1 MTRRVPRH
9 ATVGALL
16 FAAVAAMPAWA
27 DVVHLK
33 NGGTIACD
41 TIEERG
47 ADLVLHQGR
56 GVIVVPRS
64 EVARIE
70 RSAPAAAPAPGPA
83 PPAAPAPAPPPPA
96 GTDRAGTTV
105 SPAAAGEKAL
115 GERRYEE
122 ARRSFAAALAVDPGD
137 RRARRGLAAA
147 LLGLDQPA
155 RARTVVEQALL
166 ETPADPDLLVLL
178 GTALER
184 QDRTAEAIATMKQAY
199 ALRPDVG
206 LRDRIETLQRQHAV
220 DHDYRRA
227 EAARFVITYDGG
239 ATTPDLETEIV
250 ACLDGQFPEM
260 VRLFDFVPTGS
271 ITVVVYPEKDFRAA
285 TLAGPD
291 VAGLYDGKV
300 RLPAGGLRRLDGET
314 RAVLA
319 HELAHAFIA
328 GKSAG
333 GAPRWLHE
341 GLAQWAEGRRSTAAT
356 ETALAREYRDAH
368 GTPRWGSTFTY
379 PSALSFVEY
388 LHEHHGQPALNQ
400 ALDEIGRGAD
410 AGRAFETVTRY
421 SLAELQAGWGD
432 DLVRR
437 RLADR

>member
-1 MTRRVPRH
+1 MTRRVTCH
-9 ATVGALL
+9 AVAGALL
-16 FAAVAAMPAWA
+16 VAAVAAAPARA

-33 NGGTIACD
+33 NGGTIACNA
-41 TIEERG
+41 IEERG

-64 EVARIE
+64 EVARID
-70 RSAPAAAPAPGPA
+70 RSA
-83 PPAAPAPAPPPPA
+83 PPAAPAPAAAPPPA
-96 GTDRAGTTV
+96 AGADRSAIAASPTD
-105 SPAAAGEKAL
+105 AGEKAL

-122 ARRSFAAALAVDPGD
+122 ARRAFETALAGDPGD

-166 ETPADPDLLVLL
+166 ETPADADLLVLL
-178 GTALER
+178 GAALAR
-184 QDRTAEAIATMKQAY
+184 QDRTAEAIAALEKAY
-199 ALRPDVG
+199 ALRPDPG
-206 LRDRIETLQRQHAV
+206 LRERIGTLQRQHAV

-250 ACLDGQFPEM
+250 ACLDGQFPELA
-260 VRLFDFVPTGS
+260 RLFDFVPKGS
-271 ITVVVYPEKDFRAA
+271 ITVVVYPEKDFREA
-285 TLAGPD
+285 TLAGAE

-356 ETALAREYRDAH
+356 ETALAREYRDAR
-368 GTPRWGSTFTY
+368 GTSRWGSTFTY

-388 LHEHHGQPALNQ
+388 LRERNGQHALNQ
-400 ALDEIGRGAD
+400 VLEEIGRGAD
-410 AGRAFETVTRY
+410 TGRAFETVTRF
-421 SLAELQAGWGD
+421 SLTDLEAAWGD
-432 DLVRR
+432 DLARR